1 MLRASVNLTTEDL
14 KRVLDYYDIGQF
26 NKTEALKAGNAH
38 APKRIIYT
46 DRGQFLL
53 KRRAKG
59 KDDAYHVAFAHAVQ
73 LHLEKKGFPV
83 PGIITTAKQQET
95 ALSLDGFVY
104 ELFRFIQGE
113 RYDGSIEAVMDTGR
127 KLAMFHQYLRDFA
140 SNLKPI
146 RRTFHDSPSVRRH
159 LKILGS
165 QPGSRH
171 RDKNMRQIAYELT
184 VHYNHASVHV
194 NQLGFDSWEKLIV
207 HGDWHPG
214 NMLFSSQ
221 KVVAVF
227 DFDSVKVAQAATDL
241 ANAALQFSIISG
253 NPQPIDWPDR
263 LDIEKL
269 ANFVAGYKDV
279 ANMPDDMLQSLLDEM
294 IETMIAEAVLPIA
307 TTGFFGHLSGLD
319 FLEMIRR
326 KCNWINENRKTLTEA
341 ILD

>member
-1 MLRASVNLTTEDL
+1 MLRASANLKTEDL
-14 KRVLDYYDIGQF
+14 DRALSYYDIGQF
-26 NKTEALKAGNAH
+26 DRAESLKAGNSH
-38 APKRIIYT
+38 APKRIIHT
-46 DRGQFLL
+46 DHGRFLL

-73 LHLEKKGFPV
+73 LHLEKKGYPV
-83 PGIITTAKQQET
+83 PGIVTTAKQHDT

-104 ELFRFIQGE
+104 ELFHFISGQ
-113 RYDGSIEAVMDTGR
+113 RYDGSIDEVADTGR
-127 KLAMFHQYLRDFA
+127 KLAMFHQYLTDFA
-140 SNLKPI
+140 SSLKPI

-171 RDKNMRQIAYELT
+171 HDKNMRQIAHELT
-184 VHYNHASVHV
+184 VHYNHASTRI
-194 NQLGFDSWEKLIV
+194 NQLGFDSWEKKIV

-227 DFDSVKVAQAATDL
+227 DFDSVKVAPSVTDL
-241 ANAALQFSIISG
+241 ANATLQFSIISG
-253 NPQPIDWPDR
+253 DPTPAKWPDR
-263 LDIEKL
+263 LDLDKF

-279 ANMPDDMLQSLLDEM
+279 ASLTEDMLQSLLDEM

-307 TTGFFGHLSGLD
+307 TTGFFGHLSGLE

-326 KCNWINENRKTLTEA
+326 KCNWIDKNRKMLTEV